1 MRATKD
7 QIGAR
12 VDALAQAHE
21 GDGFVTAV
29 RRLADELGPEGQPVL
44 QEVLLDRAAEE
55 EHFKKALRQR
65 ALAKGW
71 TRRTLAKLEGLWR
84 DDRADAVVE
93 AVEAGSDGEEALA
106 AELDLLRKDRGR
118 AAVVFDAL
126 SRHRSRRVRA
136 WVPGAAADVLGDG
149 GDRLILSMTR
159 DRDREVRDA
168 AVTALIGLGPETAR
182 VLVPDLRRRLH
193 SSDVDERI
201 AAMWAL
207 AELGDSSSLEVI
219 DGRAEAAEL
228 PQERSAARAAAL
240 VVRGDEAAVIAGL
253 RADDDHDLVALAA
266 AARILGTEAT
276 LGALERAAT
285 DA

>member
-1 MRATKD
+1 VRATKD

-21 GDGFVTAV
+21 GDEFVTAV
-29 RRLADELGPEGQPVL
+29 RHLADELGPEGQPVL

-65 ALAKGW
+65 NRGW

-84 DDRADAVVE
+84 DDRADAVAE
-93 AVEAGSDGEEALA
+93 AVEAGSDGEEVLA

-159 DRDREVRDA
+159 NRDREVRDA
-168 AVTALIGLGPETAR
+168 AVTALIGLGPETAW

-193 SSDVDERI
+193 SPDVDERI

-228 PQERSAARAAAL
+228 PEERSAARAAAL

-253 RADDDHDLVALAA
+253 RADDDHDLPALAA

-276 LGALERAAT
+276 LDALERAAT